1 METGAAK
8 AACRIGS
15 KLAAGRIR
23 VLYKITTAEGLRI
36 LKGRVREYGG
46 MLGHAGLTEDS
57 HQSIFNTKRLD

>member
-1 METGAAK
+1 MKLNPQTIIELQMETGAAK

-36 LKGRVREYGG
+36 LKREG
-46 MLGHAGLTEDS
+46 
-57 HQSIFNTKRLD
+57 

>member
-36 LKGRVREYGG
+36 LKREG
-46 MLGHAGLTEDS
+46 
-57 HQSIFNTKRLD
+57 